1 VVGELALSCGLR
13 VRRGAVS
20 LPCDHAPRGEAR
32 QAVLLVQ
39 NRGMMEEGEIQ
50 PPAAASDGIT
60 ATDGRMIVT
69 PGGAGVG
76 GSISATSRFDEAW
89 FADAQREAVEGPLGD
104 FHARRREIVF
114 SVICAESYIVEW
126 AVDQLMESGRGVAR
140 SLGQTHDL
148 LPPYFPRNRS
158 LFDQWQEVPQ
168 ELVRDGYLEPFA
180 VVEPMPPFADFR
192 RLIEMRHDVT
202 HANVSRLELHTGS
215 EETSRVLRTTTTQL
229 AQLAPRWATRIVA
242 ERIQELHRLVGTPP
256 PPWAQVPDEDPA
268 TN

>member
-20 LPCDHAPRGEAR
+20 LPCDHASRGEAR

-69 PGGAGVG
+69 PGGAGGG
-76 GSISATSRFDEAW
+76 GSISATSRFAEAW

-148 LPPYFPRNRS
+148 LPPYFPEIDRYS
-158 LFDQWQEVPQ
+158 IS
-168 ELVRDGYLEPFA
+168 G
-180 VVEPMPPFADFR
+180 R
-192 RLIEMRHDVT
+192 RFCK
-202 HANVSRLELHTGS
+202 SS
-215 EETSRVLRTTTTQL
+215 S
-229 AQLAPRWATRIVA
+229 
-242 ERIQELHRLVGTPP
+242 GTAIWSPLLLSNQCHP
-256 PPWAQVPDEDPA
+256 LPISGV
-268 TN
+268 